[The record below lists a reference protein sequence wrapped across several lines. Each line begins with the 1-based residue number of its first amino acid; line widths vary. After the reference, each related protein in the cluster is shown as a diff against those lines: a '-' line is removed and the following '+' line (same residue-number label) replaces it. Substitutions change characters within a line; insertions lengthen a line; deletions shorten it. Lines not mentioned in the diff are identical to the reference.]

1 MSADAKT
8 PGEPPAHAHQH
19 ARDDSKATSNT
30 KRPKPRVGVF
40 VCHCGI
46 NIAKTVDVKRV
57 AEEIAKEDG
66 VVIAED
72 YQYMCSVPGQQMI
85 VDAVR
90 EHNLN
95 RIIVAACSPK
105 MHEPTFR
112 RAVAKAGLNPYLCEI
127 ANIRE
132 HCSWVHEDR
141 EQGTEKAIDIVRLI
155 LEKIRGDDSL
165 DTTSTPVTKRA
176 LVIGGGIGGIQASL
190 DIANSGY
197 EVILVERESSIGGH
211 MAQLGETFPTL
222 DCASCIFTPKIVEV
236 AQNENI
242 KLLAYSEVEEV
253 SGFVGQFEVKIRKK
267 ARSVDETVCTGC
279 GICTEKCPTRV
290 ANEFNRGLS
299 VHNPDKPRK
308 PFGERGSIYIPF
320 AQAQPK
326 VATIDR
332 DNCRYYQAG
341 KCKVCEKVC
350 GPKAIRFDQ
359 EDEIV
364 TEKVGAIV
372 IATGY
377 ETLPRDVY
385 GEYGYGKYKNVI
397 DGLQLERMLSA
408 AGPTA
413 GDIKRPSDGKVPKE
427 VVWIQCVGSRDESKG
442 IPYCSKICCM
452 YTAKQTRLYK
462 HRVHDGQAYVFY
474 MDIRAGGKRY
484 EEFVKHAQ
492 VEEGTVYLR
501 GRVSKIYERK
511 DKLIVRGV
519 DTLSG
524 TQIEIPADMVVLAT
538 AIVPQ
543 HGTEE
548 FARKLRV
555 GIGENGFLAEAHVK
569 LKPVETS
576 TAGIFVAGAI
586 QAPKDIPDTVA
597 QAGCAASKVL
607 NLFSNDT
614 LTSEPIVA
622 SVDIELCSGCGLCV
636 GACAYDARKMDEKK
650 HVVVVE
656 DVLCQGCGACR
667 AACPSS
673 ACELKNFRTEQ
684 FISMVDAI
692 T

>member
-8 PGEPPAHAHQH
+8 PVKPPAHAHQH
-19 ARDDSKATSNT
+19 VSDNSKATSNT

-176 LVIGGGIGGIQASL
+176 MVIGGGIGGIQAAL

-236 AQNENI
+236 AQNEKI

-253 SGFVGQFEVKIRKK
+253 SGFVGQFEVKIRRK

-299 VHNPDKPRK
+299 VHNPDKPRR
-308 PFGERGSIYIPF
+308 PFGERGAIYIPF

-332 DNCRYYQAG
+332 ENCRYYQAG

-385 GEYGYGKYKNVI
+385 GEYGYGKYENVI

-408 AGPTA
+408 AGPTG
-413 GDIKRPSDGKVPKE
+413 GDIRRPSDGKVPKE

-462 HRVHDGQAYVFY
+462 HRVHEGQAYVFY

-492 VEEGTVYLR
+492 VDEGTVYLR

-511 DKLIVRGV
+511 DKLIVKGV

-622 SVDIELCSGCGLCV
+622 SVDVELCSGCGLCV

>member
-8 PGEPPAHAHQH
+8 PEGPPAHAHQH
-19 ARDDSKATSNT
+19 ARADSGDTVSI
-30 KRPKPRVGVF
+30 KRPTPRVGVF

-57 AEEIAKEDG
+57 AEEIAKEAG

-90 EHNLN
+90 EHKLN

-242 KLLAYSEVEEV
+242 KLLAYSEVEAV
-253 SGFVGQFEVKIRKK
+253 SGFVGQFEVKIRRK

-299 VHNPDKPRK
+299 VHNPDKPRR
-308 PFGERGSIYIPF
+308 PFGERGAIYIPF

-332 DNCRYYQAG
+332 ENCRYYQTG

-385 GEYGYGKYKNVI
+385 GEYGYGKYENVI

-413 GDIKRPSDGKVPKE
+413 GDIKRPSDGKEPKE

-622 SVDIELCSGCGLCV
+622 SVDVELCSGCGLCV

-684 FISMVDAI
+684 FIMMVDAI